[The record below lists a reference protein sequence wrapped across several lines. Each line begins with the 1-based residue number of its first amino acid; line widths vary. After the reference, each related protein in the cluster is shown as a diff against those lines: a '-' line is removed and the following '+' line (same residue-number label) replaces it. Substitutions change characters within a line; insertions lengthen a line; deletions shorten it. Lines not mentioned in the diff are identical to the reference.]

1 MSSPDAHARLYVAT
15 FTPKQRALWTCLR
28 CGAVVRHMDRPRERS
43 GRLAKTHCGC
53 AAQAWRAMTPDQLHE
68 HKRQVMIGLKRKYR
82 RQKGARLRSDMAAST
97 QAKREAAAIRK
108 SQRESMALQ
117 DAHVKRYKNVLY
129 NRRKAAERYAENP
142 QAERERATR
151 RKHELVDS
159 YVIYNLKASGVPVGA
174 ITPRLIALKRE
185 AMEYRRISLS
195 LKRAIKT
202 NWKENNEAITKYS

>member
-82 RQKGARLRSDMAAST
+82 RQKGARLRSDMAANA

-108 SQRESMALQ
+108 SQRESMALH
-117 DAHVKRYKNVLY
+117 DAHVKRYVRVLTDRAKY
-129 NRRKAAERYAENP
+129 SKRYETNP
-142 QAERERATR
+142 QAERERTSR
-151 RKHELVDS
+151 RKQALPDS
-159 YVIYNLKASGVPVGA
+159 YVIQQLKSMGIDREVVTSA
-174 ITPRLIALKRE
+174 LIELKRE
-185 AMEYRRISLS
+185 AMQYRRMSRS
-195 LKRAIKT
+195 IKT
-202 NWKENNEAITKYS
+202 TVKNHLKEDHETISKHA